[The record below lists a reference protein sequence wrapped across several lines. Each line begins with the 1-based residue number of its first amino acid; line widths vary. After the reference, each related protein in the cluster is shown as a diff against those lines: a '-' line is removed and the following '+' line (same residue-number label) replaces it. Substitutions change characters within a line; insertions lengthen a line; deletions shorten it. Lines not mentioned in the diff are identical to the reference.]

1 MAALRLWIFVALLA
15 FSIVN
20 VASSADYTGEI
31 YDANAH
37 IPKGVKPQQIKSIY
51 AEAGVRGAGLFVKD
65 FKESDLKK
73 IQKQLGQDFLLFADV
88 HKRTKNKYDVQKKR
102 IKRIDGLY
110 KAGLIAGL
118 GEIYTDLS
126 FAPFA
131 PQGIKTDITS
141 SDEVAY
147 LQVADRLGM
156 PVHIHHESPDTNFD
170 ATLEKFKN
178 IRFILAH
185 SGYLPP
191 EKLDALMHKHANL
204 YTDLS
209 LISNRHFGPF
219 VKQGVLLSTNPSKE
233 WFELLIKRSDRFMAG
248 SDIGADLA
256 RVKMLPAVVKDY
268 RILLGTLP
276 PDVAK
281 RIASENFLK
290 IFR

>member
-31 YDANAH
+31 YDAHAH

-131 PQGIKTDITS
+131 PQGI
-141 SDEVAY
+141 
-147 LQVADRLGM
+147 
-156 PVHIHHESPDTNFD
+156 
-170 ATLEKFKN
+170 
-178 IRFILAH
+178 
-185 SGYLPP
+185 
-191 EKLDALMHKHANL
+191 
-204 YTDLS
+204 
-209 LISNRHFGPF
+209 
-219 VKQGVLLSTNPSKE
+219 
-233 WFELLIKRSDRFMAG
+233 
-248 SDIGADLA
+248 
-256 RVKMLPAVVKDY
+256 
-268 RILLGTLP
+268 
-276 PDVAK
+276 
-281 RIASENFLK
+281 
-290 IFR
+290 